1 MANQPVTREKLIN
14 ADIDVDNLGKAV
26 NEEAIVT
33 PRYGDQYKSAP
44 LAIKEIED
52 NGIAAVAALNAKA
65 DQVVAQGFYQGYT
78 TEALLLA
85 AKPAVAEM
93 RARADDTR
101 KIYRWNRTSAE
112 GVTPVTGTWVDTGLS
127 DKDLAA
133 VDATTKANAAEA
145 NAKNYTKT
153 LISEAVD
160 FSKNTLL
167 LAQAD
172 FVSGYLRNDGVVQA
186 LGGFSYTSNFILLNS
201 FYQYVVEGSPGSSL
215 GDAGTCFY
223 DVNKNFI
230 SGIRTSTLTNGVR
243 LSPPA
248 NAAYV
253 RFGIKTDSTGL
264 FNVRVSSKT
273 ISDIEANIRNPLIYP
288 VEADTLLTENRNPNN
303 LTTATVSS
311 ASAVVQFAKQDFPFL
326 LKSANVLMPA
336 SGKADIYL
344 YKVNSAT
351 SVTKVKKVASL
362 VNTKNEISNV
372 TTEFGNGLFVP
383 TGYFLAYQRTSGS
396 FLFTTNS
403 AQNTSFVNF
412 YASTQPPEEGASAT
426 VVAADFTSNFY
437 IPMILRYKKLQY
449 SNMEMLAGDLV
460 ALKNK
465 DIQLDEKITELNK
478 VTTKKHEYISVYH
491 DNFKQSALQTNWE
504 DSGSNWSFDFDKGEV
519 KPTAIGGSSYSGGT
533 IRTNTLRLKSIYNAN
548 KRSAMMRVSF
558 AANTVL
564 EIATTSQFTTG
575 MRIFRVDFAN
585 ALLQEYSTNG
595 TTLLSSTPI
604 TIPLVV
610 GKQYIVRLDVDRLQE
625 SFQIMDY
632 ITGASTS
639 MIKNSITTGDIQ
651 LAHYTLALKS
661 GSPFTMYEF
670 DVSVK
675 NRPKVYIV
683 GDSITAQE
691 ASGVEGWAYRFTDLL
706 QGNVVISAQGSTNG
720 FNVPLLIESEAKH
733 IKPDILL
740 WCHGHNG
747 GVTQANLDNVK
758 ALCEQYGIKMYVN
771 HVTCSGANNHLAIN
785 ELIEKNGF
793 KGARFDIATARD
805 SNPYPVEGD
814 SAIRADSS
822 LYRDV
827 SIHPNAAGN
836 QKMFE
841 RLAIDLPE
849 LLY

>member
-1 MANQPVTREKLIN
+1 MANLPKADELIGPTVTNGQFKAKLKQLVENIDRSYSTLAEAN
-14 ADIDVDNLGKAV
+14 LDIANIGVGARVDTDDSGRYYKAT
-26 NEEAIVT
+26 AGAT
-33 PRYGDQYKSAP
+33 SLTKSP
-44 LAIKEIED
+44 YD
-52 NGIAAVAALNAKA
+52 PIALAKA
-65 DQVVAQGFYQGYT
+65 
-78 TEALLLA
+78 
-85 AKPAVAEM
+85 
-93 RARADDTR
+93 
-101 KIYRWNRTSAE
+101 
-112 GVTPVTGTWVDTGLS
+112 
-127 DKDLAA
+127 
-133 VDATTKANAAEA
+133 DATTKANAAEVNA
-145 NAKNYTKT
+145 NDYTKA
-153 LISEAVD
+153 LISEVLD
-160 FSKNTLL
+160 FSENSLL
-167 LAQAD
+167 LEQTY
-172 FVSGYLRNDGVVQA
+172 FISGYLRDTGTISTLA
-186 LGGFSYTSNFILLNS
+186 GFSYTSNFMPIS
-201 FYQYVVEGSPGSSL
+201 AFYQYVVEGSAGSSL
-215 GDAGTCFY
+215 GEAGTCFY
-223 DVNKNFI
+223 DINQNFI
-230 SGIRTSTLTNGVR
+230 SGVRTSTLANGSK
-243 LSPPA
+243 LTPPDGA
-248 NAAYV
+248 RYV
-253 RFGIKTDSTGL
+253 RFCIKTDSTAL

-273 ISDIEANIRNPLIYP
+273 IIDIEANIRNPLIYP
-288 VEADTLLTENRNPNN
+288 VEADTLLTENRNLNG
-303 LTTATVSS
+303 LTTAPASS
-311 ASAVVQFAKQDFPFL
+311 GSVIVQFAKQDFPFL
-326 LKSANVLMPA
+326 LKSANVLMPE

-362 VNTKNEISNV
+362 VNTNNEISNV

-383 TGYFLAYQRTSGS
+383 TGYFLAYQRTSGT
-396 FLFTTNS
+396 FLFTRNTD
-403 AQNTSFVNF
+403 QNTSFVNF
-412 YASTQPPEEGASAT
+412 FTSTQPPEEGASAT
-426 VVAADFTSNFY
+426 VAASNFTNDIY
-437 IPMILRYKKLQY
+437 IPMIIRYKKLQY
-449 SNMEMLAGDLV
+449 SNMDLLVGDLL

-465 DIQLDEKITELNK
+465 DIQLDEKITELDK
-478 VTTKKHEYISVYH
+478 VETKKHEYISVYH
-491 DNFKQSALQTNWE
+491 DNFKQSSLQANWE
-504 DSGSNWSFDFDKGEV
+504 DTGSSWQFDFDKGEV

-533 IRTNTLRLKSIYNAN
+533 IRTNTLRLKSTYNAN

-564 EIATTSQFTTG
+564 ELATTSQYTTG
-575 MRIFRVDFAN
+575 MRIFRIDFTN

-595 TTLLSSTPI
+595 TTLLASTPI
-604 TIPLVV
+604 TIPLVA

-625 SFQIMDY
+625 RFQIMDY

-805 SNPYPVEGD
+805 NNPYPVEGD